1 MGGLQTCQ
9 ISGKEA
15 DSADMLRFVIS
26 PDGELTPDLGQKL
39 PGESI
44 WLANQRDLVAPL
56 VAKYASQ
63 APAEE
68 AATEGAKAGLESL
81 EIRLERLMRQQAH
94 GVLGLM
100 RKSGAIVMG
109 FMKVEAALKKGQI
122 VLLFAAHDG
131 AENGRQSMAQKARA
145 TNTRICALFSADE
158 LGMAFGRENVIHAGL
173 TDARWLA
180 RIDKETMR
188 LATFLGDQ
196 LGMDRSETE

>member
-15 DSADMLRFVIS
+15 ESADMLRFVLS

-56 VAKYASQ
+56 AAKFATPVADLQ
-63 APAEE
+63 A
-68 AATEGAKAGLESL
+68 GAPESL
-81 EIRLERLMRQQAH
+81 ELRLERLMRQQAH
-94 GVLGLM
+94 GILGLM
-100 RKSGAIVMG
+100 RKSGAVVMG

-131 AENGRQSMAQKARA
+131 AENGRQALAQKARA
-145 TNTRICALFSADE
+145 MDIRLCALFSADE

-173 TDARWLA
+173 TDARWLS
-180 RIDKETMR
+180 RIDKETTR
-188 LATFLGDQ
+188 LAIFLGDQ
-196 LGMDRSETE
+196 VSMDRSESE

>member
-15 DSADMLRFVIS
+15 ESADMLRFVLS

-56 VAKYASQ
+56 AAKFATPVADLQ
-63 APAEE
+63 A
-68 AATEGAKAGLESL
+68 GAPESL
-81 EIRLERLMRQQAH
+81 ELRLERLMRQQAH
-94 GVLGLM
+94 GILGLM
-100 RKSGAIVMG
+100 RKSGAVVMG

-131 AENGRQSMAQKARA
+131 AENGRQALAQKACAMDIRL
-145 TNTRICALFSADE
+145 CALFSADE

-173 TDARWLA
+173 TDARWLS
-180 RIDKETMR
+180 RIDKETTR
-188 LATFLGDQ
+188 LAIFLGDQ
-196 LGMDRSETE
+196 VSMDRSESE

>member
-15 DSADMLRFVIS
+15 EGADMLRFVIS
-26 PDGELTPDLGQKL
+26 PSGELTPDLGQKL

-56 VAKYASQ
+56 AAKFANKAADAQ
-63 APAEE
+63 A
-68 AATEGAKAGLESL
+68 AAPESL

-94 GVLGLM
+94 GILGLM
-100 RKSGAIVMG
+100 RKSGAVVMG
-109 FMKVEAALKKGQI
+109 FMKVEAALKRGRI

-131 AENGRQSMAQKARA
+131 ADNGRQALAQKARV
-145 TNTRICALFSADE
+145 TNTRICALFSAEE

-180 RIDKETMR
+180 RIDKETVR

-196 LGMDRSETE
+196 VSMDRSETE